1 MIYQIDKAKN
11 GKAVLRTSLTG
22 KALLFHPLLNK
33 SNAFSAAERDTL
45 RLIGKLPP
53 VEESLETQTQRA
65 YKQYLGC
72 HSDEAKS
79 IYLHALYNTNETL
92 FYAVITQYID
102 EVTAKL
108 YTPTV
113 STTVQQ
119 YSLQYRH
126 PRGIFISYDDAEHI
140 DTILMNRTNPE
151 LDMVVISD
159 GEAILGIGDQGLGGM
174 GIPVA
179 KAAMHVAAGTIS
191 PYKIAPVF
199 IDVGTNK
206 TELHN
211 DPLYLGLRQNRLAG
225 EDYQAFMT
233 KVISAL
239 YEKFPNIVVHFEDF
253 SKVNARWLMEA
264 FGHKPCFNDDIQGT
278 AIIVLAA
285 IMAALHEKRETIDQQ
300 RILLAGP
307 GAAGM
312 GIIETINTYLQAHLP
327 TGSHASDAIWLIGR
341 DGLIMEDSSDP
352 ALKPYAKS
360 KEQVSDWVDRSILTT
375 VNNVKP
381 TILIG
386 VTGQSNLFN
395 SDVIDA
401 LCEHC
406 DAPILLPLSNPSEK
420 SECVPREVLEST
432 EQTIH
437 IASGSPF
444 TCERDGQ
451 IVSVSQ
457 CNNIF
462 AFPGLAAGLVACGA
476 QSLSQPMII
485 AASEA
490 IAGFTTKKYAGSGKI
505 TPELIDLKTVS
516 QVVSTAII
524 RAAVSDQ
531 QATYSLDES
540 MKRQQQNNW
549 EPHYMDYHYDPSLS
563 K

>member
-1 MIYQIDKAKN
+1 MIYRIDKTEN
-11 GKAVLRTSLTG
+11 GKEVLRTSLTS

-33 SNAFSAAERDTL
+33 SNAFTSTERKAL
-45 RLIGKLPP
+45 GLIGKLPP

-65 YKQYLGC
+65 YKQYLSC

-79 IYLHALYNTNETL
+79 IYLHVLYNTNETL
-92 FYAVITQYID
+92 FYSVITQYID
-102 EVTAKL
+102 EVTEKL

-113 STTVQQ
+113 STTVQH

-126 PRGIFISYDDAEHI
+126 PRGIFISYDDEAHI

-159 GEAILGIGDQGLGGM
+159 GEGILGIGDQGLGGM

-191 PYKIAPVF
+191 PYKIAPMF

-206 TELHN
+206 GELHN
-211 DPLYLGLRQNRLAG
+211 DPFYLGLRQNRLAG
-225 EDYQAFMT
+225 DDYQTFMK
-233 KVISAL
+233 KVIDTL
-239 YEKFPNIVVHFEDF
+239 YQKFPNIVVHFEDF
-253 SKVNARWLMEA
+253 SKNNARWLMETY
-264 FGHKPCFNDDIQGT
+264 GHKPSFNDDIQGT

-285 IMAALHEKRETIDQQ
+285 IMAALYEKDETITQQ

-307 GAAGM
+307 GAAGI
-312 GIIETINTYLQAHLP
+312 GIIETIATYLQDHLP
-327 TGSHASDAIWLIGR
+327 DGSHASDAIWLIGR
-341 DGLIMEDSSDP
+341 DGLVMEDSSDP

-360 KEQVSDWVDRSILTT
+360 KDQIADWSDRSLLTT
-375 VNNVKP
+375 VNKVKP
-381 TILIG
+381 SILIG
-386 VTGQSNLFN
+386 VSGQSNLFN

-401 LCEHC
+401 LCQHC

-420 SECVPREVLEST
+420 SECVPREVLDSC

-444 TCERDGQ
+444 TCERNGKID
-451 IVSVSQ
+451 SVSQ

-462 AFPGLAAGLVACGA
+462 AFPGLAAGLAASGA

-490 IAGFTTKKYAGSGKI
+490 IAAFTTKKYAGSGKI
-505 TPELIDLKTVS
+505 TPELNDLKVVS
-516 QVVSTAII
+516 QLVSLAII
-524 RAAVSDQ
+524 HAAVKDQ
-531 QATYSLDES
+531 QATYTLDES
-540 MKRQQQNNW
+540 IKRQQENNW
-549 EPHYMDYHYDPSLS
+549 EPHYMNYEYDPTVT